1 MTGANGVFSDGSL
14 AYKGN
19 PNLKWEKTN
28 ALDFGADYSFWNG
41 RLTGSL
47 DYYFRATSNL
57 LDYQRVA
64 ASNGYSSIPVNMG
77 TVQNYGFEFEANY
90 GIFRNKDF
98 KWDVSLNMTFQ
109 KNKIHKLS
117 GDYENGQY
125 VNGSR
130 IYKEGQSI
138 YNLYLVHY
146 EGVDPETGM
155 ALYTGVKTDGN
166 GQPVKDE
173 TGNYTYESTTNWNN
187 AFNYARRSTSSLLPD
202 MFGGLGTS
210 LAWKGFDFSIQTS
223 FQLGGDIFDSG
234 YQTLMDTSNGF
245 TAGQNWH
252 KDILKSWTPTNTH
265 TDVPR
270 ADNVDNYANSIS
282 DRFLISSDYFSIDN
296 ITLGYT
302 LPKSVTAKIGIEAL
316 RVYFAADNVALF
328 SARQGLDP
336 RLGIV
341 SASTSFYTSRR
352 SLTGG
357 IKLTF

>member
-1 MTGANGVFSDGSL
+1 
-14 AYKGN
+14 
-19 PNLKWEKTN
+19 
-28 ALDFGADYSFWNG
+28 
-41 RLTGSL
+41 
-47 DYYFRATSNL
+47 
-57 LDYQRVA
+57 
-64 ASNGYSSIPVNMG
+64 
-77 TVQNYGFEFEANY
+77 
-90 GIFRNKDF
+90 
-98 KWDVSLNMTFQ
+98 
-109 KNKIHKLS
+109 
-117 GDYENGQY
+117 
-125 VNGSR
+125 
-130 IYKEGQSI
+130 
-138 YNLYLVHY
+138 
-146 EGVDPETGM
+146 
-155 ALYTGVKTDGN
+155 
-166 GQPVKDE
+166 
-173 TGNYTYESTTNWNN
+173 
-187 AFNYARRSTSSLLPD
+187 
-202 MFGGLGTS
+202 
-210 LAWKGFDFSIQTS
+210 
-223 FQLGGDIFDSG
+223 
-234 YQTLMDTSNGF
+234 MDTSNGF